1 MFVLNKLINYIHA
14 ICNSKHTINYECV
27 GISKSVIYGDIFIT
41 WTGSHD
47 VYSYGCTGGDTSSCY
62 KITIEYYTILNDCSL
77 RIVDTY
83 KNNKFVSM
91 SMKSD
96 LIIDFKP
103 RLPNIRK
110 KEAEPLSNP
119 G

>member
-1 MFVLNKLINYIHA
+1 MFVLNKLINYIHD
-14 ICNSKHTINYECV
+14 IRNSKHTINDEYI

-47 VYSYGCTGGDTSSCY
+47 VYSYSCTEEDINSCY
-62 KITIEYYTILNDCSL
+62 KITIEYYTILNDYSL

-83 KNNKFVSM
+83 KNNKFVSTT
-91 SMKSD
+91 MKSD

-119 G
+119 